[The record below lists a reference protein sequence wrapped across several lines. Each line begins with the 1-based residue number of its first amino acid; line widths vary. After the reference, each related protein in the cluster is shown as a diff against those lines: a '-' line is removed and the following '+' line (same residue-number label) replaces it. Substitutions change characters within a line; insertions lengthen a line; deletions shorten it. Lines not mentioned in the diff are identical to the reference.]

1 MTISGKTSKR
11 GEYLNEYE
19 ELIDEAARNGLSVR
33 EAPLQSGDG
42 RCRGKKIAIRKDIP
56 TLAQKADI
64 LAEELGH
71 HYTTVGNILNLEV
84 QDNRKQERAARLWAY
99 NKRIGL
105 PGLIEAYKHGCYDQ
119 HTTSEFLNV
128 SEEFLQE
135 AIDCYREKYGE
146 KVAFGNYTIQFEP
159 HLQIISPYD
168 EIITIYTRN
177 KKKLSYQ
184 EKVRLARIIL
194 AIDD

>member
-1 MTISGKTSKR
+1 MDI
-11 GEYLNEYE
+11 YE
-19 ELIDEAARNGLSVR
+19 ELLSEAMQNGIVVK
-33 EAPLQSGDG
+33 EASLQSGDG
-42 RCRGKKIAIRKDIP
+42 RCHGKRIAIRKDIP
-56 TLAQKADI
+56 TLAQKADV

-71 HYTTVGNILNLEV
+71 YHTTVGNILDLEIK
-84 QDNRKQERAARLWAY
+84 DNGKQERTARLWAY

-105 PGLIEAYKHGCYDQ
+105 PGLIRAYEHGCYDH

-128 SEEFLQE
+128 TEEFLQE
-135 AIDCYREKYGE
+135 ALDCYREKYGE
-146 KVAFGNYTIQFEP
+146 KTDYGNYTIQFEP

>member
-1 MTISGKTSKR
+1 M
-11 GEYLNEYE
+11 NEYE
-19 ELIDEAARNGLSVR
+19 DLLDEAVQDGIIVK
-33 EAPLQSGDG
+33 EAPLQSGNG
-42 RCRGKKIAIRKDIP
+42 RCRGKRIAIRKDIP
-56 TLAQKADI
+56 TLAQKADV

-71 HYTTVGNILNLEV
+71 YHTTVGNILDLEIK
-84 QDNRKQERAARLWAY
+84 DNGKQERTARLWAY

-105 PGLIEAYKHGCYDQ
+105 PGLIRAYKHGCYDH

-128 SEEFLQE
+128 TEEFLQE
-135 AIDCYREKYGE
+135 ALDCYREKYGE
-146 KVAFGNYTIQFEP
+146 KIDYGDYTIQFEP

-194 AIDD
+194 ADDD